1 MLNFYK
7 LKISLR
13 DLSVG
18 GAVYPP
24 YILNLMLMFSS
35 YTYGTIIVRTKIIFQ
50 FSELHVAMTFST
62 ERDFFPS
69 KYITLTYGNF

>member
-7 LKISLR
+7 LKIFLR

-18 GAVYPP
+18 GAVYLQ

-35 YTYGTIIVRTKIIFQ
+35 YTYGIIIVKNTK
-50 FSELHVAMTFST
+50 SYS
-62 ERDFFPS
+62 
-69 KYITLTYGNF
+69 NFLNCMLP

>member
-18 GAVYPP
+18 EALYPS
-24 YILNLMLMFSS
+24 YILNLMLIFSS
-35 YTYGTIIVRTKIIFQ
+35 YTYGTIIVRTQNHIPIFSIACCHD
-50 FSELHVAMTFST
+50 FS
-62 ERDFFPS
+62 
-69 KYITLTYGNF
+69 Y